1 MSEQEK
7 KAFNIL
13 ELKDLERYKMET
25 KQLDNVTRPS
35 KKRKTAS
42 LVSASS
48 SKVEET
54 PTVFIKEEIPNNN
67 SHRSEKWKVSSTL
80 TGERI
85 GMKLRNGEL
94 VKFNENNS
102 SDYLQDL
109 KEDESSENEALKIN
123 ERYYSSEDD
132 E

>member
-35 KKRKTAS
+35 KKRKT
-42 LVSASS
+42 VSASSTSS

-54 PTVFIKEEIPNNN
+54 PSVFIKEENHN
-67 SHRSEKWKVSSTL
+67 SHKTEKWKVSSTM

-102 SDYLQDL
+102 SDYLQNL
-109 KEDESSENEALKIN
+109 KSDDSSDNEALKIN
-123 ERYYSSEDD
+123 ERYYTTEDD